1 MAFIKADRVQETS
14 RTTGSGPIFLDG
26 AYSVSYRAF
35 GPAGINMANGDTC
48 QILTINED
56 ANSEWEINEATYV
69 AADNSLDRTLVLSSS
84 NNNDPVVFSSGVKRV
99 AMLLPASAMV
109 VEDNAGNASISNNL
123 TVGGGLSVGS
133 PSSFGTAGQV
143 LTSNGPG
150 TPPSWQDLIMPDL
163 DLTAVPVNLSS
174 SGDSTI
180 VSGIPSVVIAVHR
193 VVLAAASP
201 VTIQFKSN
209 TTELSGPQ
217 SVSQIGLSAS
227 ATPYYETT
235 AGEGLVISLG
245 SAIQVGGTIW
255 YKQVS

>member
-99 AMLLPASAMV
+99 AMLPPASAMV

-150 TPPSWQDLIMPDL
+150 MPDL

>member
-1 MAFIKADRVQETS
+1 
-14 RTTGSGPIFLDG
+14 
-26 AYSVSYRAF
+26 
-35 GPAGINMANGDTC
+35 
-48 QILTINED
+48 
-56 ANSEWEINEATYV
+56 
-69 AADNSLDRTLVLSSS
+69 
-84 NNNDPVVFSSGVKRV
+84 
-99 AMLLPASAMV
+99 
-109 VEDNAGNASISNNL
+109 
-123 TVGGGLSVGS
+123 
-133 PSSFGTAGQV
+133 
-143 LTSNGPG
+143 
-150 TPPSWQDLIMPDL
+150 MPDL

-174 SGDSTI
+174 SGDNTI

-235 AGEGLVISLG
+235 AGEALVISLG
-245 SAIQVGGTIW
+245 AAVQVGGTIW